1 MNKNKSSQSSGGG
14 KRNSSGCTMK
24 DFVKHRL
31 LTDDDDFEKSLYKKP
46 NPIPLCDK
54 NCIVCGKISSPRAT
68 LFGEV
73 KKKKLQL
80 RLALRLLRL
89 YQTQTMI
96 LFLVPSVRVLRSS
109 NISMSVII
117 LRL

>member
-73 KKKKLQL
+73 KKKKNTVKTGSSS
-80 RLALRLLRL
+80 A
-89 YQTQTMI
+89 TT
-96 LFLVPSVRVLRSS
+96 VPDSDDDFVPCTFRTGSEK
-109 NISMSVII
+109 
-117 LRL
+117 